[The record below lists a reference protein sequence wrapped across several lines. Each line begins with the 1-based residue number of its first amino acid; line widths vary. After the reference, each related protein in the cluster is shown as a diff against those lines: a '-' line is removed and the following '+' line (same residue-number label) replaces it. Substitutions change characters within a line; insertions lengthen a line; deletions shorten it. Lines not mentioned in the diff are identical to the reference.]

1 MDIHH
6 LRIFTAVYLSKSFT
20 KAARQVNVS
29 QPTVSE
35 HIKNLE
41 NELECQLFDRVGK
54 MIEPTA
60 SAKKLYPKA
69 LQVIDELSRI
79 KADILGGEDTAK
91 GEVAFGASTIPST
104 YILPAIIKQFQ
115 ESYPDIYFHIR
126 IEDSLK
132 INQLVME
139 NELSCGIVGAKIET
153 NSLQY
158 EPFFKDQ
165 LILVASPE
173 LIQKKTLQLKELT
186 GFPFVMREKGS
197 GTRKSMEDNFRR
209 IGFTLGKKQIMA
221 VFSSTASIK
230 EAAKHGIGVAVISQ
244 IAVLDE
250 LKNGSLCEIAL
261 QKEKMERY
269 FYLVSHK
276 NRTLPSPYLKFCQFL
291 KQQKY
296 GKNEMSF

>member
-6 LRIFTAVYLSKSFT
+6 LRIFAAVYRSKSFT
-20 KAARQVNVS
+20 KAAQQTNIS

-41 NELECQLFDRVGK
+41 AELECRLFDRVGK

-69 LQVIDELSRI
+69 LQVIDDLSRI

-91 GEVAFGASTIPST
+91 GEVVFGASTIPST

-115 ESYPDIYFHIR
+115 QIYPDIFFQIR
-126 IEDSLK
+126 IEDSLR
-132 INQLVME
+132 INQLVIE
-139 NELSCGIVGAKIET
+139 NELSCGIVGAKKET

-165 LILVASPE
+165 LILVASPSILKMKTIQINE
-173 LIQKKTLQLKELT
+173 LAEL
-186 GFPFVMREKGS
+186 PFVLREKGS

-209 IGFTLGKKQIMA
+209 IGFTLGKKQVVA
-221 VFSSTASIK
+221 EFSSTAAIK
-230 EAAKHGIGVAVISQ
+230 EAAKYGVGVAVISQ

-250 LKNGSLCEIAL
+250 LENGSLCEIAL
-261 QKEKMERY
+261 SKEKMERY

-276 NRTLPSPYLKFCQFL
+276 NRTLPSPYLKFFQFL
-291 KQQKY
+291 KHQKS
-296 GKNEMSF
+296 ET